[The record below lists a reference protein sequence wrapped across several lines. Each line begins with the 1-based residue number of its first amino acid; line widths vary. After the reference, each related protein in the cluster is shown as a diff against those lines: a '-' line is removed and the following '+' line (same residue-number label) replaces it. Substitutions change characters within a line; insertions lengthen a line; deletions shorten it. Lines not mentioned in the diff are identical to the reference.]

1 MVPNKDTPLIVLLVD
16 SNVDRARIV
25 EEGLRDSAVVKQAG
39 ALQGAALLSEVER
52 VQPDAIIIDCD
63 SPDRDTIESLELVA
77 RHNPRPI
84 VMFVEKGDGAVAK
97 EAVRAGVSG
106 YIVDGLSQDRV
117 QPVLE
122 IAIERFR
129 MFDALWKDLEKSK
142 ADLEARK
149 SIERAKGILMQ
160 RRQISENDAY
170 VAMRNMAMKQGKPLK
185 EIADNILS
193 VALLFDD
200 EAIR

>member
-1 MVPNKDTPLIVLLVD
+1 
-16 SNVDRARIV
+16 
-25 EEGLRDSAVVKQAG
+25 
-39 ALQGAALLSEVER
+39 
-52 VQPDAIIIDCD
+52 
-63 SPDRDTIESLELVA
+63 
-77 RHNPRPI
+77 
-84 VMFVEKGDGAVAK
+84 MFVEKGDGAVAK